1 MPAVG
6 VRVTTDKDSIL
17 RRPADVVLH
26 SPRFAID
33 LAEADCDVVDLLS
46 SGKNVISATSYHYP
60 FRHGADYVR
69 ILHEACMRGGA
80 SLLGTGVHP
89 GYMGEMLAT
98 TLSGLS
104 NRIEKLTIR
113 EFVELSHSRSA
124 EGLQMI
130 GYGRDPAEIEGV
142 DNNERPRE
150 TLQFETPAERFNACV
165 ASTG

>member
-1 MPAVG
+1 
-6 VRVTTDKDSIL
+6 
-17 RRPADVVLH
+17 
-26 SPRFAID
+26 
-33 LAEADCDVVDLLS
+33 
-46 SGKNVISATSYHYP
+46 
-60 FRHGADYVR
+60 VR